1 MKIFRFRFDTSGRPT
16 WTRRLMEIFGERN
29 TGFLLAGEDS
39 ESAYKE
45 WTEAQAEGERINRGY
60 LIITEEVER

>member
-16 WTRRLMEIFGERN
+16 WTRRLAEIFGERN

-39 ESAYKE
+39 GSAYEE
-45 WTEAQAEGERINRGY
+45 WVSAQAEGDRINRGY
-60 LIITEEVER
+60 IVITEEVKR